1 MSIVL
6 ACIDRSAYGP
16 SVCDHA
22 AWLAG
27 SIDADILVLHVDEE
41 AGGRKAA
48 SPSGKAADALVAAAV
63 ERLRDHGASR
73 VEGQAV
79 AGRFVEVASDLGAEI
94 IVMGK
99 RGAGSEGD
107 PGGLGGQVER
117 MIRATETTLC
127 FTSKVHLPVH
137 RTLALLDADMTHRR
151 SVEVMQAHPGLR
163 ELEADL
169 VVVADPEAAAPKLA
183 WARANLP
190 SLNDEAFAIAAH
202 DIANGLAQYMSSHRV
217 DLIMISR
224 PVLFSDPELSLR
236 RMESEGLWA
245 WRTPVIVC

>member
-1 MSIVL
+1 MGIVL
-6 ACIDRSAYGP
+6 ACIDGSAYGA

-27 SIDADILVLHVDEE
+27 STDADILVLHVDEE
-41 AGGRKAA
+41 TSGRKAV
-48 SPSGKAADALVAAAV
+48 SPGGKAAKALVATAV

-73 VEGQAV
+73 VDGHV
-79 AGRFVEVASDLGAEI
+79 VSGPFVEAASALGAEI

-99 RGAGSEGD
+99 RGSGGEGD
-107 PGGLGGQVER
+107 PGGLGRQVEG

-137 RTLALLDADMTHRR
+137 RALALLDADMSHRR

-169 VVVADPEAAAPKLA
+169 VVVADPETAAPKLA
-183 WARANLP
+183 WARLGARQP
-190 SLNDEAFAIAAH
+190 AFA
-202 DIANGLAQYMSSHRV
+202 QR
-217 DLIMISR
+217 
-224 PVLFSDPELSLR
+224 
-236 RMESEGLWA
+236 
-245 WRTPVIVC
+245 